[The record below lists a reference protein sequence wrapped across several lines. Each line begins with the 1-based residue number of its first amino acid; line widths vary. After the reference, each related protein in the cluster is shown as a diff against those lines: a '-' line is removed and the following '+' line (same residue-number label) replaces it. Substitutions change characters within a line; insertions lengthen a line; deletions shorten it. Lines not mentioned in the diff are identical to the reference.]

1 VTQCVTFGLPPA
13 RIRIPAYPGSAKWAM
28 NPLPSADARLGMA
41 GRGANMSVSRSAIK
55 KEPVARAT
63 MELQPFVW
71 QGTDKRGV
79 KMKGEQLAKNANLLR
94 AELRRQGI
102 NPDQV
107 KPKPKPLFGAAG
119 SPVKPKDIAFFS
131 RQMATM
137 MKSGVPIVSALEIIG
152 SGHKNPRMKKMVDGV
167 RTDIEGGSSLYESVS
182 KHPVQFDELYRNLV
196 RAGEGAGVLETVLDT
211 VATYKENIEG
221 LKGKIKK
228 ALFYPAMV
236 IAVALLVSA
245 ILLIFVV
252 PQFEDVF
259 KSFGADLPA
268 FTQIIVNASRFMVSW
283 WWLIAIVVI
292 GSIVGLVMAYKRS
305 PAMQHAMD
313 RYILKVPV
321 IGQIMHN
328 SAIARFART
337 TAVTFKAGVPL
348 VEALGIVA
356 GATGN
361 KVYEEAVLRMRDD
374 VSVGYP
380 VNMAMKQTNLFP
392 HMVIQMTGIGEE
404 AGALDT
410 MLFKVAEYYEQ
421 EVNNAV
427 DALSSLLEPMIMVFI
442 GVVVGGM
449 VVGMYLPIFKLASV
463 VG

>member
-1 VTQCVTFGLPPA
+1 
-13 RIRIPAYPGSAKWAM
+13 
-28 NPLPSADARLGMA
+28 
-41 GRGANMSVSRSAIK
+41 MSVSRSAIK

-71 QGTDKRGV
+71 EGTDKRGV

-102 NPDQV
+102 NPGQV
-107 KPKPKPLFGAAG
+107 KPKSKPLFGAAG

-137 MKSGVPIVSALEIIG
+137 MKSGVPIVSALDIIA
-152 SGHKNPRMKKMVDGV
+152 SGHKNPRMKKLVDTI
-167 RTDIEGGSSLYESVS
+167 RTDIEGGSSMYEAVS

-211 VATYKENIEG
+211 VATYKENIEA

-228 ALFYPAMV
+228 ALFYPIMVVVVAM
-236 IAVALLVSA
+236 LVSG
-245 ILLIFVV
+245 IMLVFVV

-259 KSFGADLPA
+259 KSFGAELPA
-268 FTQIIVNASRFMVSW
+268 FTQMVVNLSRFMVSW
-283 WWLIAIVVI
+283 WWLIFLIVV
-292 GSIVGLVMAYKRS
+292 GSAVGAIMAYKRS
-305 PAMQHAMD
+305 PKMQHAMD
-313 RYILKVPV
+313 RFVLKVPV

-328 SAIARFART
+328 SAIARFSRT

-361 KVYEEAVLRMRDD
+361 TVYEEAVLRMRDD

-380 VNMAMKQTNLFP
+380 VNMSMKQTNLFP

-404 AGALDT
+404 AGALDA

-421 EVNNAV
+421 EVNNSV

-442 GVVVGGM
+442 GTIVGGM
-449 VVGMYLPIFKLASV
+449 EIAMYLPIFKLGAV

>member
-1 VTQCVTFGLPPA
+1 
-13 RIRIPAYPGSAKWAM
+13 
-28 NPLPSADARLGMA
+28 
-41 GRGANMSVSRSAIK
+41 MSVSRSAIK
-55 KEPVARAT
+55 KEPVVRNT

-71 QGTDKRGV
+71 VGTDKRGV
-79 KMKGEQLAKNANLLR
+79 KMKGETPAKNANLLR

-102 NPDQV
+102 TPNVV

-119 SPVKPKDIAFFS
+119 SAISTKDIAFFS

-137 MKSGVPIVSALEIIG
+137 MKSGVPIVSSLEIIG
-152 SGHKNPRMKKMVDGV
+152 TGHKNPRMRKMVESI
-167 RTDIEGGSSLYESVS
+167 RTDIEGGSSLHEAIS

-211 VATYKENIEG
+211 VANYKENIEA

-236 IAVALLVSA
+236 IAVALIVSA

-268 FTQIIVNASRFMVSW
+268 FTQLIVGASRFMVAW
-283 WWLIAIVVI
+283 WWLILFIVLGAVLGFI
-292 GSIVGLVMAYKRS
+292 FAYKRS
-305 PAMQHAMD
+305 PSMQHGMD
-313 RYILKVPV
+313 RFILKVPV

-328 SAIARFART
+328 SSIARFART

-361 KVYEEAVLRMRDD
+361 KIYEEAVLRMRDD

-380 VNMAMKQTNLFP
+380 VNMAMKQVNIFP
-392 HMVIQMTGIGEE
+392 RMVVQMTAIGEE

-410 MLFKVAEYYEQ
+410 MLFKVAEYFEQ

>member
-1 VTQCVTFGLPPA
+1 
-13 RIRIPAYPGSAKWAM
+13 
-28 NPLPSADARLGMA
+28 
-41 GRGANMSVSRSAIK
+41 MSVSRSAIK
-55 KEPVARAT
+55 KEPVARST

-71 QGTDKRGV
+71 EGTDKRGI
-79 KMKGEQLAKNANLLR
+79 KMKGEQLAKNANMLR

-102 NPDQV
+102 NPGQV

-119 SPVKPKDIAFFS
+119 KAVTSKDIAFFS

-152 SGHKNPRMKKMVDGV
+152 SGHKNPRMKKMVDGI
-167 RTDIEGGSSLYESVS
+167 RTDIEGGSSLHEAIS

-196 RAGEGAGVLETVLDT
+196 RAGEGAGVLETVLET
-211 VATYKENIEG
+211 IASYKENIET

-228 ALFYPAMV
+228 AMFYPAMV
-236 IAVALLVSA
+236 LVVALLVSS
-245 ILLIFVV
+245 ILLIWVV
-252 PQFEDVF
+252 PQFEEVF

-268 FTQIIVNASRFMVSW
+268 FTQMVVNLSRFMVSW
-283 WWLIAIVVI
+283 WWLMLIALIGAIVGTI
-292 GSIVGLVMAYKRS
+292 MFYKRS
-305 PAMQHAMD
+305 PKMQHTVD
-313 RYILKVPV
+313 RLILKVPV
-321 IGQIMHN
+321 LGQIMHN
-328 SAIARFART
+328 SSIARFART

-361 KVYEEAVLRMRDD
+361 KVYEEGVLRMRDD

-380 VNMAMKQTNLFP
+380 VNMAMKQLNLFP
-392 HMVIQMTGIGEE
+392 HMVIQITGIGEE
-404 AGALDT
+404 AGALDA

-421 EVNNAV
+421 EVNNSV

-442 GVVVGGM
+442 GTIVGGM
-449 VVGMYLPIFKLASV
+449 VIAMYLPIFKLGAV

>member
-1 VTQCVTFGLPPA
+1 
-13 RIRIPAYPGSAKWAM
+13 
-28 NPLPSADARLGMA
+28 
-41 GRGANMSVSRSAIK
+41 MSVSRSAIK
-55 KEPVARAT
+55 KEPVARST
-63 MELQPFVW
+63 MEMKPFVW
-71 QGTDKRGV
+71 EGTDKRGV
-79 KMKGEQLAKNANLLR
+79 KMKGEQPAKNANLLR

-102 NPDQV
+102 MPSVV
-107 KPKPKPLFGAAG
+107 KPKPKPIFGAAG
-119 SPVKPKDIAFFS
+119 SAVGAKDIAFFS
-131 RQMATM
+131 RQMAIM

-152 SGHKNPRMKKMVDGV
+152 SGHKNPRMRKLVESI
-167 RTDIEGGSSLYESVS
+167 RTDIEGGSSLHEAISR
-182 KHPVQFDELYRNLV
+182 HPVQFDELYRNLV

-211 VATYKENIEG
+211 IASYKENIEA

-228 ALFYPAMV
+228 ALFYPTMV
-236 IAVALLVSA
+236 VVVALLVSS
-245 ILLIFVV
+245 ILLIWVV

-259 KSFGADLPA
+259 RGFGAELPA
-268 FTQIIVNASRFMVSW
+268 FTQMIVAMSRFMVSW
-283 WWLIAIVVI
+283 WWLILAVSVGSVI
-292 GSIVGLVMAYKRS
+292 GFIFAYKRS
-305 PAMQHAMD
+305 PKMQHTMD
-313 RYILKVPV
+313 RLILKVPV
-321 IGQIMHN
+321 IGQIMNN

-380 VNMAMKQTNLFP
+380 VNMAMKQVNIFP
-392 HMVIQMTGIGEE
+392 HMVVQMTGIGEE

-442 GVVVGGM
+442 GTIVGGM
-449 VVGMYLPIFKLASV
+449 VIGMYLPIFKLGAV

>member
-1 VTQCVTFGLPPA
+1 
-13 RIRIPAYPGSAKWAM
+13 
-28 NPLPSADARLGMA
+28 
-41 GRGANMSVSRSAIK
+41 MSVSRSAIK
-55 KEPVARAT
+55 KERVARAT

-71 QGTDKRGV
+71 EGTDKRGV

-102 NPDQV
+102 NPGTV
-107 KPKPKPLFGAAG
+107 KTKPKPLFGAAG
-119 SPVKPKDIAFFS
+119 SSIKPKDIAFFS

-152 SGHKNPRMKKMVDGV
+152 SGHKNPRMKKMVDTI
-167 RTDIEGGSSLYESVS
+167 RTDIEGGSSLHEAIS

-196 RAGEGAGVLETVLDT
+196 RAGESAGVLETVLDT
-211 VATYKENIEG
+211 IASYKENLEA

-236 IAVALLVSA
+236 LVVAFLVSTILLVW
-245 ILLIFVV
+245 VV
-252 PQFEDVF
+252 PQFEEVF
-259 KSFGADLPA
+259 QSFGADLPA
-268 FTQIIVNASRFMVSW
+268 FTQMVVNLSRFMVSW
-283 WWLIAIVVI
+283 WWLIAIVAI
-292 GSIVGLVMAYKRS
+292 GAVVAIAMTYRRS
-305 PAMQHAMD
+305 EKMQHTVD
-313 RYILKVPV
+313 RLILKVPV

-328 SAIARFART
+328 SAIARFSRT

-361 KVYEEAVLRMRDD
+361 KVYGEAVLRMRDD

-380 VNMAMKQTNLFP
+380 VNMAMKQLNLFP

-410 MLFKVAEYYEQ
+410 MLFKVAVYYEQ

-442 GVVVGGM
+442 GTIVGGL
-449 VVGMYLPIFKLASV
+449 VIAMYLPIFKLGAV